1 MAVEISWR
9 SRQGRRTDANQDY
22 CGVALRPDA
31 VLCVVLD
38 GSTARQL
45 SGELVRL
52 IARDLIDWF
61 ILAKKGM
68 AADDV
73 INQLHEIHKFRS
85 KELHWASASYLVA
98 LIEHE
103 KPTHIFYAGDCLVGR
118 LDAKAPIE
126 WLIRPHTLAN
136 AIETISLDEI
146 ASSTLRNK
154 LTRSFRAKE
163 FMAPDIAT
171 ITDVGKETF
180 VVATDGFWAE
190 LKHDDQCR
198 FLEGEAVQEKEN
210 QDDCSALKIRILGS
224 DNESQVSTSTAGNL
238 YVVESD

>member
-1 MAVEISWR
+1 MAIEINWH
-9 SRQGRRTDANQDY
+9 SRQGRRTDTNQDY

-38 GSTARQL
+38 GSTAGQQ
-45 SGELVRL
+45 SCELVGL
-52 IARDLIDWF
+52 IASDLIDWF
-61 ILAKKGM
+61 MLEKRGTT
-68 AADDV
+68 ADDV
-73 INQLHEIHKFRS
+73 VNQLHEIHKVRS

-98 LIEHE
+98 LIEHK

-118 LDAKAPIE
+118 FEAKAPIE

-163 FMAPDIAT
+163 FMTPDIAT
-171 ITDVGKETF
+171 ITDVGEEAF

-190 LKHDDQCR
+190 LKHEDQCR

-224 DNESQVSTSTAGNL
+224 DKESKVSTSTAGNL